1 METTLKPHRSTL
13 ISGGADGDTRFDRH
27 QTTFCRHC
35 LVKNSIQRPLHLEMK
50 LGDNP
55 REYEVNFDPES
66 QWFLIASV
74 APQILVSFDE
84 ELSGTFSP
92 KN

>member
-1 METTLKPHRSTL
+1 
-13 ISGGADGDTRFDRH
+13 
-27 QTTFCRHC
+27 
-35 LVKNSIQRPLHLEMK
+35 MK

-55 REYEVNFDPES
+55 REYEVKFDPES

-84 ELSGTFSP
+84 EISGTFSP
-92 KN
+92 EN